1 MSRFRSEGRSVGVYL
16 NDIERYYKSMKAAK
30 DFDHYCHYLTL
41 MKNQIEFLSQYIV
54 EENNFEEFKK
64 EVYLTEIDK
73 GMIDSIINTVELNLK
88 FIKQSLAY
96 ASRLTADRKKYK
108 PIFDKFTE
116 PSGYSGEIRVG
127 KPGRTRVNRDGTS
140 VHFIDEATWNNIR
153 EQIGISE
160 NAVKDNS
167 MYDVLGKLRSEP
179 LSLNPDHVVNRSINK
194 GEKIN
199 DN

>member
-16 NDIERYYKSMKAAK
+16 NDIERYYKSMKSAK

-54 EENNFEEFKK
+54 EEDKLEEFKK
-64 EVYLTEIDK
+64 EVYSTEIDD
-73 GMIDSIINTVELNLK
+73 GMIDSIIHTVELNIK
-88 FIKQSLAY
+88 FIKKGLAY
-96 ASRLTADRKKYK
+96 ASRLKADQKKYDTV
-108 PIFDKFTE
+108 FDGFTE

-127 KPGRTRVNRDGTS
+127 KLGRTRVNRDGTS
-140 VHFIDEATWNNIR
+140 VHFVDESTWNNIR

-160 NAVKDNS
+160 NAGKDNS
-167 MYDVLGKLRSEP
+167 MYDVLGELRIEP
-179 LSLNPDHVVNRSINK
+179 LSLNPDNVVNRSINK